1 MLTDI
6 ACTSTCSVIDRLEI
20 GLIILDDEQR
30 VLHWNRWFAT
40 RSNYPAEL
48 AKGQTLESIFPEI
61 TNSRLNIAIQHAIK
75 DGLPSL
81 LSPALHGTLLP
92 LYQTAADRRQEKR
105 MQQMIH
111 VLPLGDQSSK
121 SSCIV
126 QISDMTANISRERL
140 LRQQAENLRRSNN
153 EDTLTRLP
161 NRRKFDEVLAS
172 EFHKAQ
178 SGQLPVAV
186 AIADID
192 HFSDYN
198 AMYGRESGDKA
209 LADVAAI
216 FRSAIRPLAD
226 LVGRYG
232 GEEFAFVLPGMSEEE
247 ACCFAENLRLRVAA
261 QGITNESSAIA
272 KVLTVSIGITV
283 MVPDE
288 SADTHTLISSA
299 DVALYQAK
307 HEGRNQTVYFSIED
321 GSFRRCA

>member
-40 RSNYPAEL
+40 RCNQPAEL

-61 TNSRLNIAIQHAIK
+61 TNSRLNVAIQHAIK

-247 ACCFAENLRLRVAA
+247 ACCFAENLRLRVVA